1 MIGIGV
7 CIVQVS
13 CTVIFNKRSVTDAEV
28 DIFKYGT
35 PRRTSSRAPRAV
47 MEKCDANFDNFISHD
62 EFLDCYG
69 KGNFNFNMSQV
80 FLDHDLNNDRLIS
93 IKEIDEDAN

>member
-1 MIGIGV
+1 
-7 CIVQVS
+7 
-13 CTVIFNKRSVTDAEV
+13 
-28 DIFKYGT
+28 
-35 PRRTSSRAPRAV
+35 